1 MTKNNRNLLIML
13 IIIAIVFLYNLIFP
27 TTKDSN
33 VILFKKIK
41 DRNIKA
47 IVLRKTIDHSNHGAT
62 YVVYGK
68 DSLPT
73 NSEWNEKIK
82 VGDSIIKPLDSLK
95 MTIKNAS
102 NIETF
107 DYQEEE
113 TSHTKFN
120 TDF

>member
-1 MTKNNRNLLIML
+1 ML
-13 IIIAIVFLYNLIFP
+13 ITMLIVLLYNFIFP
-27 TTKDSN
+27 TNIDSN
-33 VILFKKIK
+33 VILFKKIR
-41 DRNIKA
+41 DRNIRA

-62 YVVYGK
+62 YVVYEK

-73 NSEWNEKIK
+73 NSDWNEKIK
-82 VGDSIIKPLDSLK
+82 VGDSIIKPLGSLK

-113 TSHTKFN
+113 NSKTKFN